1 MHLYWPIPE
10 RQTGGGGGYR
20 RNNKRIFREL
30 IKSNMEFPGVI
41 KKRSCGISIRDLMVL
56 GLKIYGEG
64 GCNTILW
71 SF

>member
-10 RQTGGGGGYR
+10 RQTGGGGYR